1 LARRPRAQKLQLGQ
15 DKKAKDVVEAMNK
28 VNGFTETSIG
38 GPYARAASPTRY
50 AVAGSTIASRQGRGD
65 MRIKMGE
72 YLVHGI
78 LQLNA
83 NGANVRYWHF
93 CDMVRDAHEDR
104 F

>member
-28 VNGFTETSIG
+28 GQRLHRDIHWRSVCARRFADPLRG
-38 GPYARAASPTRY
+38 GGLP
-50 AVAGSTIASRQGRGD
+50 IASRQGRGD

>member
-1 LARRPRAQKLQLGQ
+1 
-15 DKKAKDVVEAMNK
+15 
-28 VNGFTETSIG
+28 
-38 GPYARAASPTRY
+38 
-50 AVAGSTIASRQGRGD
+50 

-93 CDMVRDAHEDR
+93 CDMVRDAQEDR